1 MQQRPAPSD
10 NVSAQQDQGDAEL
23 WQIPEGYQAHDGNID
38 PIDAK
43 KMSADPKGTR
53 YHQERKFRRRAKD
66 LQWERT

>member
-43 KMSADPKGTR
+43 KMTSNKYGDQR
-53 YHQERKFRRRAKD
+53 NEYDEC
-66 LQWERT
+66 